1 MESSS
6 WEILVQR
13 VRDQKIPSAIILHG
27 QDLAVLSA
35 RAYDYASLIIKE
47 SSPEAAYK
55 LANRLHPDIYEY
67 SPQGKGRLHTIETP
81 RTIRRD
87 IWIHPYESPYKIYL
101 IHEADRI
108 TLDAIS
114 AFLKLLEDPPPY
126 GIFILVSTSPQRLPP
141 TIRSRCVSF
150 HVPIEKNIVVDQ
162 KDIAFLISLAQGK
175 ESVMRV
181 GGLVKG
187 APDEDKQVLRDKT
200 KALLTVLLQLFRDRF
215 FLAKGMPASSLTY
228 PNLLNEIKTMPVYP
242 LEEVL
247 SIITRATQALD
258 TYSSASSCLEWI
270 CLQLWSFRNRQRA
283 AIRRQKKEL
292 KHF

>member
-1 MESSS
+1 
-6 WEILVQR
+6 
-13 VRDQKIPSAIILHG
+13 
-27 QDLAVLSA
+27 
-35 RAYDYASLIIKE
+35 
-47 SSPEAAYK
+47 
-55 LANRLHPDIYEY
+55 
-67 SPQGKGRLHTIETP
+67 
-81 RTIRRD
+81 
-87 IWIHPYESPYKIYL
+87 
-101 IHEADRI
+101 
-108 TLDAIS
+108 
-114 AFLKLLEDPPPY
+114 
-126 GIFILVSTSPQRLPP
+126 
-141 TIRSRCVSF
+141 
-150 HVPIEKNIVVDQ
+150 
-162 KDIAFLISLAQGK
+162 
-175 ESVMRV
+175 MRV

-215 FLAKGMPASSLTY
+215 FLAKGMPASLLTH